1 MKSKLF
7 ISILFY
13 LGLTSTYGQGLLDE
27 LYFEE
32 KERTETVQSTFKM
45 LRIGMFHSVETRQK
59 GVLELSAYS
68 RYWNIPEVDGE
79 VVERNSFASDR
90 MSVRFGADIAIT
102 DKFTIGGGWANNG
115 VLDGYFKHRIVQQQK
130 GKKSIPFSITGIIG
144 GSHRLEN
151 LENIPGDGD
160 VTSIYDTTI
169 PNTSIN
175 LEDSFYDKTNVF
187 AQLLIAR
194 KFNRNLS
201 LQVSPTLIFRGS
213 NRFEENPD
221 THLAIGFGGRYKVGK
236 HTSLFSEYYWLPESS
251 ALQNIETFGA
261 YSLGVN
267 WEVSK
272 VQIQLFLTNTGNYA
286 EDIVI
291 TETPANFNFKDG
303 NLFFG
308 WNFTYV
314 LHLKK
319 RKN

>member
-1 MKSKLF
+1 MRSSL
-7 ISILFY
+7 IIIAICY
-13 LGLTSTYGQGLLDE
+13 LGLNSISGQGLLDE

-32 KERTETVQSTFKM
+32 KDRVEVVKSTFKM
-45 LRIGMFHSVETRQK
+45 LRIGMFHSVETRKK
-59 GVLELSAYS
+59 GVLELSAYT
-68 RYWNIPEVDGE
+68 RYWNLPEVDGE
-79 VVERNSFASDR
+79 VIETNSFASDR
-90 MSVRFGADIAIT
+90 ISARFGADLAIT
-102 DKFTIGGGWANNG
+102 DKFTVGGGWSNNN
-115 VLDGYFKHRIVQQQK
+115 VLDGYFKHKIVNQLK
-130 GKKSIPFSITGIIG
+130 GKKGIPFSITALFG
-144 GSHRLEN
+144 GSHRIKN

-160 VTSIYDTTI
+160 AKSIYDTTV
-169 PNTSIN
+169 PNTAIN
-175 LEDSFYDKTNVF
+175 LEDSFYDKTNIY

-194 KFNRNLS
+194 KFDRNLS
-201 LQVSPTLIFRGS
+201 LQFSPTFIYRGS

-221 THLAIGFGGRYKVGK
+221 VHLALGFGGRYKVGK
-236 HTSLFSEYYWLPESS
+236 HTSLFSEYFWLPESS

-291 TETPANFNFKDG
+291 TETPVNFNFKDG

-308 WNFTYV
+308 WNFAYV

-319 RKN
+319 NKK